1 MAGLQRTASQFF
13 ISLLIIFFVTLSMY
27 SFFRMLGAFSSNLD
41 AATRI
46 TGVSIQALVVY
57 TGKAIRYTDMELAML
72 TLL

>member
-1 MAGLQRTASQFF
+1 
-13 ISLLIIFFVTLSMY
+13 MY